1 MPVSGEVRWF
11 FDNALPGEVGRWF
24 AHGRPATTAEPR
36 EDHYLLFP
44 SSLGLNVKLREGRLE
59 VKALVKALGM
69 WTFTATA
76 AGNVQL
82 WEKRFGGD
90 AALREF
96 EKLRSSASHLWITV
110 WKKRTLRTFSPDG
123 DCLTEVP
130 AGKVFLSE
138 GCNVELTDILV
149 NGSAYWSFAL
159 EAFGEPS
166 RIERHLQRVAGIV
179 LAEEHRPPHP
189 FPAVNSRSYP
199 EWIEQFSKKS

>member
-1 MPVSGEVRWF
+1 MPANVEVRWF
-11 FDNALPGEVGRWF
+11 FENALPDEVGRWF
-24 AHGRPATTAEPR
+24 ARGGPASLAGPR

-59 VKALVKALGM
+59 VKALVRALGVR
-69 WTFTATA
+69 TFTAAA

-96 EKLRSSASHLWITV
+96 EKLRATASHLWIAV
-110 WKKRTLRTFSPDG
+110 RKERTLRTFSPDG
-123 DCLTEVP
+123 DSPTEVP

-138 GCNVELTDILV
+138 GCNVELTNIQV

-166 RIERHLQRVAGIV
+166 RAEQHLQRVAGVV
-179 LAEEHRPPHP
+179 LADKHRPPHP
-189 FPAVNSRSYP
+189 FPAADSRSYP
-199 EWIEQFSKKS
+199 EWIERFSKKT